1 MITVRKGEIKM
12 TEKEKTIQ
20 LYMSKLDL
28 SREEAEQMW
37 LDEQEDNLPDLTPE
51 QQAVAKEMAQAD
63 RKKETIPRKRERKPD
78 ENKRLLIAALVD
90 CLLEA
95 NPDEM
100 EDVSIINPEREIEF
114 RYCGD
119 RYRLTLSKPR
129 VKKEE

>member
-1 MITVRKGEIKM
+1 M

-28 SREEAEQMW
+28 SHEEAEQMW
-37 LDEQEDNLPDLTPE
+37 LDEQEDNLPDLTAE
-51 QQAVAKEMAQAD
+51 QKQVVKEMTQAD
-63 RKKETIPRKRERKPD
+63 RKIETAPRKRERKPD
-78 ENKRLLIAALVD
+78 ENKRLLIATLVD

-114 RYCGD
+114 RYCGE
-119 RYRLTLSKPR
+119 RYRLTLAKPR
-129 VKKEE
+129 KEKK

>member
-1 MITVRKGEIKM
+1 M

-37 LDEQEDNLPDLTPE
+37 LDEQEDNLPDLTAE
-51 QQAVAKEMAQAD
+51 QKQVVKEMTQAD
-63 RKKETIPRKRERKPD
+63 RKIETAPRKRERKPD

-100 EDVSIINPEREIEF
+100 EDVSITNPEREIEF
-114 RYCGD
+114 RYCGE

-129 VKKEE
+129 KEKSA

>member
-1 MITVRKGEIKM
+1 M

-78 ENKRLLIAALVD
+78 ENKRLLINALVD

-95 NPDEM
+95 SPDEM